1 MREDRIR
8 REGKLISEIIRR
20 APLIVAVLKEEKVN
34 FIILNVLQL
43 KRMLC
48 TDLVFIEVRVIE

>member
-20 APLIVAVLKEEKVN
+20 VPLIVAVLKEEKVN

-48 TDLVFIEVRVIE
+48 TNLVFIEVCVIE